1 MEDDDIIARAR
12 MIALD
17 CGSIAE
23 VKRRL
28 IREGYL
34 KVNARLSGWQIKRDL
49 MGRINSEL
57 KDRLSK
63 TLPDQEGES

>member
-1 MEDDDIIARAR
+1 MADDDIIARAR
-12 MIALD
+12 SIALD

-57 KDRLSK
+57 KDRLPK